1 MARYIDE
8 SLIYAL
14 FDRTGFARLH
24 VSDIDTLPR
33 LEVPKDARI
42 ISREEAKILDRIVT
56 TEKNWNK
63 FLNLPDTRGDEKNSD
78 ETP

>member
-1 MARYIDE
+1 MTKYIDE

-33 LEVPKDARI
+33 LVLDDNFAI
-42 ISREEAKILDRIVT
+42 ITHEDQMMLDRIKA
-56 TEKNWNK
+56 TEERWNK
-63 FLNLPDTRGDEKNSD
+63 FLNLPDTRGDGKNSD